1 MMEKNSKI
9 YKVVEYN
16 GEIRWD
22 ISRPNGT
29 PRKLLDV
36 SKTSSLGWKYKTEL
50 ETGIR
55 LAYDDFLHNPM
66 RAER

>member
-1 MMEKNSKI
+1 MEKNSKI

-36 SKTSSLGWKYKTEL
+36 SKTASLGWKYKTEL